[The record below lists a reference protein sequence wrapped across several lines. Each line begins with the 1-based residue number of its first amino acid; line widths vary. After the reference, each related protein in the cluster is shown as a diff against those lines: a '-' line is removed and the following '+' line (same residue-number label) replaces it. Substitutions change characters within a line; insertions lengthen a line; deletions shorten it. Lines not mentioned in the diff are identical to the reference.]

1 MHMADALLSPAIGI
15 AFWAASGAA
24 LAISSSKVRSDQREY
39 LVPLMGVLGAFVFA
53 AMMIN
58 FTIPG
63 TGSSGHIGG
72 GLLLSILLG
81 PYAAFVVIASVLTV
95 QALFFADGGLLAL
108 GANIFNLGVFPCFIG
123 LPLIYRPL
131 MKRAGALTSKRRMA
145 AITVLAT
152 VISLQLGALGVV
164 TQTQLSGISSLPLSA
179 FLLLM
184 QPIHLAIGLIEGL
197 ATAALI
203 HFVREAR
210 PDLFVDEGATG
221 VPSLASKLPTK
232 LIVSLGVLALV
243 TAGVFSWFA
252 SSQPDG
258 LEWSIA
264 RVTGHPE
271 LEATETSVHTK
282 LAGLQRALTLF
293 PDYKFSLDAKDAAAE
308 PATPKDGKAV
318 AAEAWPAIDAGASLA
333 GVIGGLATLSL
344 VTLVAYLLRRR
355 RNVAV
360 SVGTSD

>member
-1 MHMADALLSPAIGI
+1 MHMADALLSPAVGI
-15 AFWAASGAA
+15 AFWAASGTA
-24 LAISSSKVRSDQREY
+24 LAISSSKVRNDPRDF

-81 PYAAFVVIASVLTV
+81 PYAAFVVIASVLTM

-131 MKRAGALTSKRRMA
+131 LKRAGVMASKRRMA

-152 VISLQLGALGVV
+152 VVSLQLGALGVV
-164 TQTQLSGISSLPLSA
+164 TQTQLSGISSLPLSG

-184 QPIHLAIGLIEGL
+184 QPIHLAIGLVEGL
-197 ATAALI
+197 ATATLI
-203 HFVREAR
+203 YFVREAR
-210 PDLFVDEGATG
+210 PDLFVDAEAAGAQ
-221 VPSLASKLPTK
+221 SLASRFPTK
-232 LIVSLGVLALV
+232 LIAGLGVLALV

-264 RVTGHPE
+264 RVTGRTE
-271 LEATETSVHTK
+271 LEATDSSVHTR
-282 LAGLQRALTLF
+282 LEELQKSLTVF
-293 PDYKFSLDAKDAAAE
+293 PDYKFSLDAKDASPE
-308 PATPKDGKAV
+308 PEKPTAP
-318 AAEAWPAIDAGASLA
+318 EAWPAVNAGTSLA

-355 RNVAV
+355 RKVDGDA
-360 SVGTSD
+360 GTPG